1 MAEQLRVLYGTAH
14 KRRSANHTSEA
25 YRLDARVD
33 PLVPVESIPSP
44 DKMDPE
50 SGNFLPCQFLL
61 TTPPSCETTTAV
73 EAIPS
78 PVS

>member
-14 KRRSANHTSEA
+14 KRRTANHTSKA
-25 YRLDARVD
+25 YQLDARVD
-33 PLVPVESIPSP
+33 PLVSVESIPSP

-61 TTPPSCETTTAV
+61 TTPLSCEMATAA
-73 EAIPS
+73 EAIS
-78 PVS
+78 APVS